1 MTMRKT
7 MLSLLLLAAPSLA
20 LPAGVTRDR
29 PLAPIYWVSPFFTVA
44 NASTPARFV
53 YPHVAGARLV
63 DAIVYQ
69 VSAGTTGTSW
79 TLNVRNAAGASVLTT
94 TATITQAAGA
104 SIVVD
109 AKAQIAAVAGC
120 TRPVI
125 KTDGTEAITK
135 GGFLDIYTTES
146 GSYSPHPV
154 GVVVLVFQPNG

>member
-1 MTMRKT
+1 MTMRKM
-7 MLSLLLLAAPSLA
+7 MLSLLLLAVPSLA
-20 LPAGVTRDR
+20 LPGVTRDR
-29 PLAPIYWVSPFFTVA
+29 ALAPIYWVSPFFTVA

-63 DAIVYQ
+63 DATVYQ

-104 SIVVD
+104 SVAVD

-125 KTDGTEAITK
+125 KTDGTEVITK